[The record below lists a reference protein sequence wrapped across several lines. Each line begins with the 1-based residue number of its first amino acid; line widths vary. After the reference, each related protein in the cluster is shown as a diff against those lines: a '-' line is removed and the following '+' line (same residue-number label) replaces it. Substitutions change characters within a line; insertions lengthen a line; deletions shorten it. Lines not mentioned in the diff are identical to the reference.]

1 MKTICEKHEQKYER
15 YWRDG
20 MLQKTTIAFLGA
32 GSMAEAMIS
41 GIVNEGIVPA
51 NQIIVTNRSNE
62 ERLKELKQKYGIRG
76 MKREDLQFEQI
87 DLFILAMKPKDI
99 DNVLLS
105 LKDSLKENH
114 LLLSV
119 LAGITTS
126 YMENILHEGQ
136 QVIRVMPN
144 TSSAIGESAT
154 AISKGFS
161 VTEDN
166 IQLTK
171 QLLES
176 IGKVYEIE
184 EDKMDIFTGLAGSGP
199 AYFYYLMEQMESVA
213 AEAGLHGETA
223 REMIAQTILGAAKMV
238 QISGKTPAALR
249 ENVTSPNGTTAAG
262 LRALA
267 EYGGGEAISQAAKQA
282 ARRSKEISSQFIEKV
297 KVTN

>member
-1 MKTICEKHEQKYER
+1 
-15 YWRDG
+15 

-62 ERLKELKQKYGIRG
+62 GRLKELKQKYGVRG
-76 MKREDLQFEQI
+76 MKREDLQFEHI

-99 DNVLLS
+99 DDVLLS

-126 YMENILHEGQ
+126 YMENLLHEGQ

-154 AISKGFS
+154 AISKGSS
-161 VTEDN
+161 VTGDN
-166 IQLTK
+166 VELTK

-199 AYFYYLMEQMESVA
+199 AYFYYLMEHMESVA
-213 AEAGLHGETA
+213 AEAGLHVETA

-249 ENVTSPNGTTAAG
+249 RNVTSPNGTTAAG
-262 LRALA
+262 LKALA
-267 EYGGGEAISQAAKQA
+267 EHSGGEAISQAARQA
-282 ARRSKEISSQFIEKV
+282 ARRSKEISSQLIEKV